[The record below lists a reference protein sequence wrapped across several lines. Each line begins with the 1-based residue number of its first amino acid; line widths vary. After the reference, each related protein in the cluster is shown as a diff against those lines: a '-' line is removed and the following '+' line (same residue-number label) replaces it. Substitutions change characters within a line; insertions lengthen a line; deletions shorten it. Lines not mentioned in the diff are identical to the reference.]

1 MLPISQDI
9 MNEPEEFTSLKGA
22 TIPRKISVDYISFS
36 AHVDYPQNSDFIEQ
50 VKAQHVVRFQSS
62 HRFLSFILHLPRK
75 VLVHGEQNAMGR
87 LRAAMT
93 SRYKDRDED
102 VKIHTPRNLET
113 LQLSFRGERVAKVRI
128 SYLYATYA
136 PHVTILRLSAR

>member
-1 MLPISQDI
+1 

-50 VKAQHVVRFQSS
+50 VKAQHVVRVPVILPFP
-62 HRFLSFILHLPRK
+62 LLHLTRLPK

-113 LQLSFRGERVAKVRI
+113 LHLSFRGERVAKVRI
-128 SYLYATYA
+128 SFMKSLPPT
-136 PHVTILRLSAR
+136 HLI